1 MLIKYLIGG
10 EMQMCNIPKDC
21 VNCIYHTSCDSAF
34 NMDGCMYCGLL
45 QEEKISM
52 FNRIKNLF
60 GKFFK

>member
-1 MLIKYLIGG
+1 
-10 EMQMCNIPKDC
+10 MCNIPKDC
-21 VNCIYHTSCDSAF
+21 VSCIYYTSCDSAF

-52 FNRIKNLF
+52 INRIKNLF